1 MIDDDLIDDASAVG
15 RLLGTLRS
23 MADEFFAC
31 SAGRHP
37 FTLRSMGD
45 EFSSPMVRGGDE
57 FFACSVG
64 RRPFTLR
71 SMGDEFSSPTIIG
84 DEKNDFVSRFS
95 LELFSFYV
103 FIL

>member
-31 SAGRHP
+31 S
-37 FTLRSMGD
+37 
-45 EFSSPMVRGGDE
+45 
-57 FFACSVG
+57 VG

-71 SMGDEFSSPTIIG
+71 SMGDEFSSPTMVG

-95 LELFSFYV
+95 LKLFSFYV